1 MKGKKIRNPLIK
13 RLPREF
19 IGEWK
24 KYLVVSVF
32 LISIIGAVSGMFVA
46 NGSMLAEADEGI
58 EKYKREDGCFILENP
73 ASEELIKGIES
84 GKEADLLAFFEKK
97 GEEELNEKLSPD
109 MGALYD
115 KALEEVKSKVEEEYK
130 KAEERYGLDEFEP
143 VYGTR
148 VYENFYID
156 LTEDTDRKV
165 RVYKVQDNVNTAS
178 IFEGKL
184 PESDDEIA
192 IDRMHAENVGLK
204 IGDTVKV
211 AGKDLKI
218 TALIAL
224 PNYSGLYEN
233 NSDTIFD
240 AIGFDVA
247 LVTPGLFDELSEK
260 GDVRYNYAWFYAARP
275 ADDKEA
281 TELSENY
288 LKVIMTQA
296 AKDDNEMVDYLPAYL
311 NQAITF
317 AVNDFSK
324 DLGMTTV
331 FMYIFMAV
339 IAFVFAVTIS
349 STIASESKVIGTLR
363 ASGYTRGE
371 LIRHYLLIP
380 MTVTLI
386 SALIANILG
395 YTVFKDAVASMY
407 YNSYSL
413 PRFEVRWNLK
423 ALYMTTLIPLAIVLF
438 VNLFVII
445 YKLRFTPLE
454 FLRNDLK
461 KYRRKNAMRLPRWS
475 FLNRFRLRIIL
486 QNIPNYLVIAL
497 GVIFIMFLMAF
508 AVGAPDTLNKIKG
521 NAPDMIICDYQTVL
535 KSTTDEDGNEIKTS
549 VPSEKFA
556 LESLRIYNPY
566 VNEDVSIYGIS
577 KDSAYVDMPD
587 LKKGE
592 VMITSQ
598 LKEKYDI
605 GDGEEFEL
613 DAKFENTKYKFKAA
627 ETVDKYAAMAVFM
640 PIEDFNEVFE
650 NDEDYFSGYFSSGKI
665 TDIDDRYIAKVL
677 TIEDIMGLV
686 GQFDHSMGNAM
697 QYFQIVCVI
706 LAAVLTYLLTKVIID
721 KSRTSI
727 SMVKILGYKTSEI
740 ASLYIFGTTVIFVLI
755 EIAGT
760 LFGIGLMN
768 IAWGAILRMMTGW
781 FDFYISSLSII
792 RMIIYVFLGYLIV
805 VIFDFLRIRK
815 VPMDEALKNVE

>member
-1 MKGKKIRNPLIK
+1 
-13 RLPREF
+13 
-19 IGEWK
+19 
-24 KYLVVSVF
+24 
-32 LISIIGAVSGMFVA
+32 
-46 NGSMLAEADEGI
+46 
-58 EKYKREDGCFILENP
+58 
-73 ASEELIKGIES
+73 
-84 GKEADLLAFFEKK
+84 
-97 GEEELNEKLSPD
+97 
-109 MGALYD
+109 
-115 KALEEVKSKVEEEYK
+115 
-130 KAEERYGLDEFEP
+130 
-143 VYGTR
+143 
-148 VYENFYID
+148 
-156 LTEDTDRKV
+156 
-165 RVYKVQDNVNTAS
+165 
-178 IFEGKL
+178 
-184 PESDDEIA
+184 
-192 IDRMHAENVGLK
+192 
-204 IGDTVKV
+204 
-211 AGKDLKI
+211 
-218 TALIAL
+218 
-224 PNYSGLYEN
+224 
-233 NSDTIFD
+233 
-240 AIGFDVA
+240 
-247 LVTPGLFDELSEK
+247 
-260 GDVRYNYAWFYAARP
+260 
-275 ADDKEA
+275 
-281 TELSENY
+281 
-288 LKVIMTQA
+288 
-296 AKDDNEMVDYLPAYL
+296 
-311 NQAITF
+311 
-317 AVNDFSK
+317 
-324 DLGMTTV
+324 
-331 FMYIFMAV
+331 
-339 IAFVFAVTIS
+339 
-349 STIASESKVIGTLR
+349 
-363 ASGYTRGE
+363 
-371 LIRHYLLIP
+371 